1 MTTTVKKVDITLT
14 GRPPVKIVAADWPL
28 IANVDAFDGQ
38 HECQANTVW
47 RMKVRAHAD
56 GRHIVYG
63 WQTSGPGGR
72 AIGERSIYAGYLLL
86 PSEHAHT
93 SMREVAEA
101 IAAVGAAIEHEPLAD
116 DCVASLPA
124 EELT

>member
-1 MTTTVKKVDITLT
+1 MTEKKKIDITLT
-14 GRPPVKIVAADWPL
+14 GRPPVKIVAADWPV
-28 IANVDAFDGQ
+28 IADVDAFDGQ

-47 RMKVRAHAD
+47 RMKVRGHAD

-63 WQTSGPGGR
+63 WQKGGPGGR
-72 AIGERSIYAGYLLL
+72 AIGERAIYAGYLLL
-86 PSEHAHT
+86 PSEHAHKTMHEVT
-93 SMREVAEA
+93 SA
-101 IAAVGAAIEHEPLAD
+101 IAAVGVAIENAPLAD